1 MIRTAKAPF
10 PATRA
15 APRYHARRPAQHQK
29 ARKVGASKGIRLP
42 RAQPLRIA
50 TRLERRDSH
59 EHTAAGIAPISP
71 IIRVAL

>member
-1 MIRTAKAPF
+1 MIRTAKPLL
-10 PATRA
+10 
-15 APRYHARRPAQHQK
+15 PRRLLAQCHAITHGGLRN
-29 ARKVGASKGIRLP
+29 KVDASKGISLP

-50 TRLERRDSH
+50 TRLERLDSH